1 MTTDLDFKIQIPK
14 NRTAQN
20 ETEPLKLVV
29 KLADKNENI
38 SLEQTLY
45 STSEKIEK
53 ITFREI
59 KIGSEVKISA
69 NIYDS
74 GILLYTGETEYKKVE
89 PANNVFS
96 LTLEKV
102 NTEDIIDAKVP
113 EIIIQPENKTKN
125 TSEETQEL
133 FEHTLHISAQSDDDG
148 SISFQWQIK
157 NNSDEWE
164 NIDETNSTQ
173 AENLYSSILSVT
185 IPLNTVKY
193 YRCIVTNTN
202 ENVNGE
208 KTASITSNEVSV
220 SYLKGELTEITATYN
235 STGYEIFG
243 SEFSDLE
250 TNPNK
255 ISIEETYE
263 TSNND
268 KIKIFANAQNYSIQK
283 STEGENAIGYVPYTV
298 TYNGGTTSV
307 ASISNT
313 MYVPVKY
320 ELSADSLSISGTPNE
335 TATWGTESNPEKVA
349 QHTGSSTLTAKY
361 SSNISLYSKDSSE
374 VADFNILDNCSIS
387 WSTGTKNADNSVT
400 VDNSIA
406 GNFTYTVTLTSNSEW
421 IVGEEIST
429 EYYIT
434 VCPWEIAI
442 KDSEGKTDLTESK
455 DKLDGKTEYTLF
467 ATNEAESPSDEIT
480 WISTNSAFSIN
491 AGTLSTPEATTETQT
506 ATITAKVGETEV
518 ASIVVTVAGIE
529 YGTKTNPITDWSML
543 ANKIANTGGDI
554 YISGEMTATEK
565 ITVEKE
571 TNIIAA
577 KPVTIT
583 RDTSFTDTMFTVDA
597 ALTIQG
603 TSGNTII
610 IDGNNINATNTI
622 ISSNNISLSYVTIQN
637 CNSSEILG
645 TAISVNNGTFSLQ
658 NSILKE
664 NSFTYSSIIFDG
676 NSINAEINDCSF
688 EDSIQD
694 LQIYDA
700 NSVSISNTS
709 FNRDNCDN
717 IVITKCSELALGENI
732 LIPNI
737 NYQNYETSTLNI
749 KCSDTTLKNS
759 QIPIT
764 IKLSYYT
771 GEYDLN
777 LFVLQNGETVPENI
791 FTLADEK
798 YTINT
803 ITGTVEESNNNAG
816 ENITGITYAGID
828 STTSLPTFYIYNANG
843 LETFRDIVNGTILN
857 ETTTSYEILAD
868 SSIANGAPYSITN
881 SNGQQNIKGI
891 LQADI
896 DLSNIEWTPIGVEN
910 KEFAGDFDGNNKSIT
925 NLKITDATT
934 TNQGLFGVINNILLR
949 EDKSSIKNLK
959 LSGTITSSATNVGGF
974 AGNATNVSFENCEN
988 NISISTSNTEIGG
1001 LVGIAETCDFANCV
1015 NLANI
1020 SSTSTSGNICVGG
1033 IAGYI
1038 TDVNAEYCYNAGD
1051 ITGNTAVGGLFGY
1064 EVNSTLSNPTYD
1076 YCINTGKI
1084 TANSYFGGILGYA
1097 HNVLSFGYCANYG
1110 TIKSTSTNNFGC
1122 IIGEC
1127 NSDNKSQVTECLV
1140 VGSVETSGT
1149 EYYAVSKNASVSS
1162 SYYDSAI
1169 LSITQNPSGGETAKT
1184 TNELTNGTDLSN
1196 FYGEWSYENGRY
1208 PIPDVREELSDYWDN
1223 IVTAATPSN

>member
-14 NRTAQN
+14 TRTAQN

-29 KLADKNENI
+29 KLADKNENT

-96 LTLEKV
+96 LTLKKV

-113 EIIIQPENKTKN
+113 EIITQPENKTKN

-133 FEHTLHISAQSDDDG
+133 FEHTLAISAQSNDG
-148 SISFQWQIK
+148 GIISFQWQTK
-157 NNSDEWE
+157 KDNGEWE

-173 AENLYSSILSVT
+173 AENVYSSILSVT

-220 SYLKGELTEITATYN
+220 SYLKGELTKITATYN

-255 ISIEETYE
+255 ISIEETYT

-268 KIKIFANAQNYSIQK
+268 KIEVFANAQNYSIQK

-298 TYNGGTTSV
+298 TYKGGTTSG
-307 ASISNT
+307 ASIST
-313 MYVPVKY
+313 TVYVPVKY
-320 ELSADSLSISGTPNE
+320 ELSTNSLSISGTPNE

-349 QHTGSSTLTAKY
+349 QHTGSSTLAAKY
-361 SSNISLYSKDSSE
+361 SSNISLYSKENSSE
-374 VADFNILDNCSIS
+374 GIDFNILDNCSIS

-406 GNFTYTVTLTSNSEW
+406 GNFTYTATLTSNSEW
-421 IVGEEIST
+421 IVGEEISAK
-429 EYYIT
+429 YYIT

-442 KDSEGKTDLTESK
+442 KDIEGKTDLTESK
-455 DKLDGKTEYTLF
+455 DKLDGKTVYTLF

-518 ASIVVTVAGIE
+518 ASIEMTVAGIE
-529 YGTKTNPITDWSML
+529 YGTETNPITDWSML

-554 YISGEMTATEK
+554 YIYGEMTATEK

-749 KCSDTTLKNS
+749 KCSDTTLYNS

-771 GEYDLN
+771 GTEYDLN
-777 LFVLQNGETVPENI
+777 LFVLQDGEMVPENI
-791 FTLADEK
+791 FTLADENYVIGSDGSVEEVSSGDTYSQGDTYIESISINDK
-798 YTINT
+798 SFDYTKMIVVLDKSTT
-803 ITGTVEESNNNAG
+803 ITGNENYYSGYYTSGDTGYDPETYKGCFYEDQTIPLQPFALGQYEVTQELFSTIMGAEHEYTFESENYPAHDLNWYMAIAFCNKLSLKQQIEPYYTVIDSQGNTIDFETLEYSSIPTSSENTWTVTENNNSGYRLPTEMEWEFAARG
-816 ENITGITYAGID
+816 GDPDSVAWNYAFPGTD
-828 STTSLPTFYIYNANG
+828 NYDKTTSINNIKGDSNLDNYAYYDDSESASVNEFTTYEVGQKQPNTLSLYDMAGNVREWCNNEYYNESYKSYRGGSYYDYAYQCCVSYRSRELPY
-843 LETFRDIVNGTILN
+843 
-857 ETTTSYEILAD
+857 
-868 SSIANGAPYSITN
+868 ITN
-881 SNGQQNIKGI
+881 S
-891 LQADI
+891 
-896 DLSNIEWTPIGVEN
+896 TT
-910 KEFAGDFDGNNKSIT
+910 DGKYGFRLCRTIT
-925 NLKITDATT
+925 N
-934 TNQGLFGVINNILLR
+934 
-949 EDKSSIKNLK
+949 
-959 LSGTITSSATNVGGF
+959 
-974 AGNATNVSFENCEN
+974 
-988 NISISTSNTEIGG
+988 
-1001 LVGIAETCDFANCV
+1001 
-1015 NLANI
+1015 
-1020 SSTSTSGNICVGG
+1020 
-1033 IAGYI
+1033 
-1038 TDVNAEYCYNAGD
+1038 
-1051 ITGNTAVGGLFGY
+1051 
-1064 EVNSTLSNPTYD
+1064 
-1076 YCINTGKI
+1076 
-1084 TANSYFGGILGYA
+1084 
-1097 HNVLSFGYCANYG
+1097 
-1110 TIKSTSTNNFGC
+1110 
-1122 IIGEC
+1122 
-1127 NSDNKSQVTECLV
+1127 
-1140 VGSVETSGT
+1140 
-1149 EYYAVSKNASVSS
+1149 
-1162 SYYDSAI
+1162 
-1169 LSITQNPSGGETAKT
+1169 
-1184 TNELTNGTDLSN
+1184 
-1196 FYGEWSYENGRY
+1196 
-1208 PIPDVREELSDYWDN
+1208 
-1223 IVTAATPSN
+1223 

>member
-14 NRTAQN
+14 TRTAQN

-29 KLADKNENI
+29 KLADKNENT

-96 LTLEKV
+96 LTLKKV

-113 EIIIQPENKTKN
+113 EIITQPENKTKN

-133 FEHTLHISAQSDDDG
+133 FEHTLAISAQSNDG
-148 SISFQWQIK
+148 GIISFQWQTK
-157 NNSDEWE
+157 KDNGEWE

-173 AENLYSSILSVT
+173 AENVYSSILSVT

-220 SYLKGELTEITATYN
+220 SYLKGELTKITATYN

-255 ISIEETYE
+255 ISIEETYT

-268 KIKIFANAQNYSIQK
+268 KIEVFANAQNYSIQK

-298 TYNGGTTSV
+298 TYKGGTTSG
-307 ASISNT
+307 ASIST
-313 MYVPVKY
+313 TVYVPVKY
-320 ELSADSLSISGTPNE
+320 ELSTNSLSISGTPNE

-349 QHTGSSTLTAKY
+349 QHTGSSTLAAKY
-361 SSNISLYSKDSSE
+361 SSNISLYSKENSSE
-374 VADFNILDNCSIS
+374 GIDFNILDNCSIS

-406 GNFTYTVTLTSNSEW
+406 GNFTYTATLTSNSEW
-421 IVGEEIST
+421 IVGEEISAK
-429 EYYIT
+429 YYIT

-442 KDSEGKTDLTESK
+442 KDIEGKTDLTESK
-455 DKLDGKTEYTLF
+455 DKLDGKTVYTLF

-518 ASIVVTVAGIE
+518 ASIEMTVAGIE
-529 YGTKTNPITDWSML
+529 YGTETNPITDWSML

-554 YISGEMTATEK
+554 YIYGEMTATEK
-565 ITVEKE
+565 STVEKE

-749 KCSDTTLKNS
+749 KCSDTTLYNS

-771 GEYDLN
+771 GTEYDLN
-777 LFVLQNGETVPENI
+777 LFVLQDGEMVPENI
-791 FTLADEK
+791 FTLADENYVIGSDGSVEEVSSGDTYSQGDTYIESISINDK
-798 YTINT
+798 SFDYTKMIVVLDKSTT
-803 ITGTVEESNNNAG
+803 ITGNENYYSGYYTSGDTGYDPETYKGCFYEDQTIPLQPFALGQYEVTQELFSTIMGAEHEYTFESENYPAHDLNWYMAIAFCNKLSLKQQIEPYYTVIDSQGNTIDFETLEYSSIPTSSENTWTVTENNNSGYRLPTEMEWEFAARG
-816 ENITGITYAGID
+816 GDPDSVAWNYAFPGTD
-828 STTSLPTFYIYNANG
+828 NYDKTTSINNIKGDSNLDNYAYYDDSESASVNEFTTYEVGQKQPNTLSLYDMAGNVREWCNNEYYNESYKSYRGGSYYDYAYQCCVSYRSRELPY
-843 LETFRDIVNGTILN
+843 
-857 ETTTSYEILAD
+857 
-868 SSIANGAPYSITN
+868 ITN
-881 SNGQQNIKGI
+881 S
-891 LQADI
+891 
-896 DLSNIEWTPIGVEN
+896 TT
-910 KEFAGDFDGNNKSIT
+910 DGKYGFRLCRTIT
-925 NLKITDATT
+925 N
-934 TNQGLFGVINNILLR
+934 
-949 EDKSSIKNLK
+949 
-959 LSGTITSSATNVGGF
+959 
-974 AGNATNVSFENCEN
+974 
-988 NISISTSNTEIGG
+988 
-1001 LVGIAETCDFANCV
+1001 
-1015 NLANI
+1015 
-1020 SSTSTSGNICVGG
+1020 
-1033 IAGYI
+1033 
-1038 TDVNAEYCYNAGD
+1038 
-1051 ITGNTAVGGLFGY
+1051 
-1064 EVNSTLSNPTYD
+1064 
-1076 YCINTGKI
+1076 
-1084 TANSYFGGILGYA
+1084 
-1097 HNVLSFGYCANYG
+1097 
-1110 TIKSTSTNNFGC
+1110 
-1122 IIGEC
+1122 
-1127 NSDNKSQVTECLV
+1127 
-1140 VGSVETSGT
+1140 
-1149 EYYAVSKNASVSS
+1149 
-1162 SYYDSAI
+1162 
-1169 LSITQNPSGGETAKT
+1169 
-1184 TNELTNGTDLSN
+1184 
-1196 FYGEWSYENGRY
+1196 
-1208 PIPDVREELSDYWDN
+1208 
-1223 IVTAATPSN
+1223 

>member
-14 NRTAQN
+14 TRTAQN

-29 KLADKNENI
+29 KLTDKNENT

-89 PANNVFS
+89 PANNIFS
-96 LTLEKV
+96 LTLKKV

-113 EIIIQPENKTKN
+113 EIKTQPENKTRN

-133 FEHTLHISAQSDDDG
+133 FEHILAISAQSNDG
-148 SISFQWQIK
+148 GIISFQWQTK
-157 NNSDEWE
+157 KDNGEWE

-235 STGYEIFG
+235 STGYEVFG

-255 ISIEETYE
+255 ISIEETYT

-268 KIKIFANAQNYSIQK
+268 KIEIFANAQNYSIQK

-298 TYNGGTTSV
+298 TYNGGTTSG

-320 ELSADSLSISGTPNE
+320 DLSKATFSIVNSSNSVETFIPQYTGEETLQSKISLTSTSESSTIYLYNSKDTTNASEYQVENDIDISWLSNSSIITNSEAGTFVYTATATSKENAWCFGSIS
-335 TATWGTESNPEKVA
+335 SN
-349 QHTGSSTLTAKY
+349 HT
-361 SSNISLYSKDSSE
+361 
-374 VADFNILDNCSIS
+374 V
-387 WSTGTKNADNSVT
+387 
-400 VDNSIA
+400 
-406 GNFTYTVTLTSNSEW
+406 
-421 IVGEEIST
+421 
-429 EYYIT
+429 T

-455 DKLDGKTEYTLF
+455 DKLDGNTTYTLSV
-467 ATNEAESPSDEIT
+467 TNEAEENSSVT
-480 WISTNSAFSIN
+480 WTSNNNDFSIN
-491 AGTLSTPEATTETQT
+491 AGTLLTPEATTETPT

-518 ASIVVTVAGIE
+518 ASIEVTVAGIE
-529 YGTKTNPITDWSML
+529 YGTEANPITDWSML

-700 NSVSISNTS
+700 NSVSISNAS
-709 FNRDNCDN
+709 LNQDDHDN
-717 IVITKCSELALGENI
+717 IVITKCNELTLGENI

-803 ITGTVEESNNNAG
+803 TTGTVEESNNNAG

-828 STTSLPTFYIYNANG
+828 STTSLPTFYIYNAKG

-857 ETTTSYEILAD
+857 ETTTSYEIPAD

-881 SNGQQNIKGI
+881 TNGQQNIKGI

-896 DLSNIEWTPIGVEN
+896 DLSNIEWTPIGVES

-1097 HNVLSFGYCANYG
+1097 HKALSFGYCANYG
-1110 TIKSTSTNNFGC
+1110 TIKSTSTNYFGC

-1127 NSDNKSQVTECLV
+1127 DSVNKSQVTECLV

-1208 PIPDVREELSDYWDN
+1208 PIPNVREKLSDYWDN
-1223 IVTAATPSN
+1223 IVTAATASN